1 MGPILIIEDDKN
13 LLDIVNTYLQSEG
26 FDTVTAT
33 GGKDGMKLFDE
44 KNPSLILL
52 DIMLPD
58 MDGRNILK
66 DIRTRSDIP
75 VLMMTARGEEYDR
88 IIGFE
93 LGADDYIVKP
103 FSPKELVA
111 RCRAIL
117 RRVYPEF
124 SDRNLTFKGIEI
136 DEVSREAYADGKRLD
151 LTPKEFELL
160 KYLAVNK
167 GRALSREKILSD
179 VWGYDFYGDLRTVDT
194 HIKQL
199 REKLGDKKS
208 LIKTVW
214 GIGYKLEE

>member
-13 LLDIVNTYLQSEG
+13 LLNIVDTYLRNEG
-26 FDTVTAT
+26 FDTIRASS
-33 GGKDGMKLFDE
+33 GSEGMKYFSE

-58 MDGRNILK
+58 MDGRSILK
-66 DIRTRSDIP
+66 EIRTHSDIP

-88 IIGFE
+88 ILGFD

-117 RRVYPEF
+117 RRVYPEA
-124 SDRNLTFKGIEI
+124 SDRNVTFKGIEI
-136 DEVSREAYADGKRLD
+136 DDVSREAYVDGEHLD

-160 KYLAVNK
+160 KYLTINK
-167 GRALSREKILSD
+167 GRALSREKILNE

-199 REKLGDKKS
+199 REKLGDKKN

>member
-26 FDTVTAT
+26 FDTVTAND
-33 GGKDGMKLFDE
+33 GKDGMKLFNE

-52 DIMLPD
+52 DVMLPD
-58 MDGRNILK
+58 MDGRSILK
-66 DIRTRSDIP
+66 EIRSISDIP

-88 IIGFE
+88 IMGFE

-117 RRVYPEF
+117 RRVYPET

-160 KYLAVNK
+160 KYLTVNK
-167 GRALSREKILSD
+167 GRALSREKILND

-199 REKLGDKKS
+199 REKLGNKKS

>member
-13 LLDIVNTYLQSEG
+13 LLNIVDTYLKNEG
-26 FDTVTAT
+26 FETIKASN
-33 GGKDGMKLFDE
+33 GKDGLTYFNE
-44 KNPSLILL
+44 GNPSMVLL

-58 MDGRNILK
+58 MDGKSILK
-66 DIRTRSDIP
+66 EIREGSDVP

-88 IIGFE
+88 LLGFE

-117 RRVYPEF
+117 RRVYPEAT
-124 SDRNLTFKGIEI
+124 DRNLTFKGIEI
-136 DEVSREAYADGKRLD
+136 DEVSREAYVDGRHLD

-160 KYLAVNK
+160 KYLTVNRGK
-167 GRALSREKILSD
+167 ALSREKILNA